1 MSDSAP
7 KGWRHARLGE
17 VAELFNGKA
26 GGTGGSWLRVFKTRH
41 VYDGFLRLSDP
52 VFAPDN
58 RASSV
63 SRITYLRDGDTLTP
77 NMAHGTIGRVAFV
90 REAADNWTV
99 DGQIMVLRPK
109 RDSIVGRY
117 IYDWMSRA
125 ESKRLLVNMEKGG
138 AFDELRGQTHI
149 YRDDVASIPLLVP
162 PVSEQRKIAA
172 ILSSVDDAID
182 ATQAVIDQLQVV
194 KNATMVELL
203 TRGLPGRHT
212 RFKQTEIG
220 DVPERWALCSI
231 DDLGL
236 PGQSVVRTGPFGSS
250 MKTKDFRPCG
260 VQVLT
265 IQSLGEGEILHGGL
279 FFVDEEKAAELAEYK
294 VRVNDVVFSRVADIG
309 RCAAIGE
316 GEAGW
321 LISPNLSRIRL
332 DAQKADA
339 RFLMYLITMG
349 EVVRRQ
355 VEMVAGNAGRPVIT
369 STTLKNLRLPL
380 PSIEEQHAIAAA
392 GRELEARVGAE
403 VRALEALRTVKVA
416 LMSVLLTGEVRVTPD
431 KEPT

>member
-1 MSDSAP
+1 
-7 KGWRHARLGE
+7 
-17 VAELFNGKA
+17 
-26 GGTGGSWLRVFKTRH
+26 
-41 VYDGFLRLSDP
+41 
-52 VFAPDN
+52 
-58 RASSV
+58 
-63 SRITYLRDGDTLTP
+63 
-77 NMAHGTIGRVAFV
+77 MAHGTIGRVAFV